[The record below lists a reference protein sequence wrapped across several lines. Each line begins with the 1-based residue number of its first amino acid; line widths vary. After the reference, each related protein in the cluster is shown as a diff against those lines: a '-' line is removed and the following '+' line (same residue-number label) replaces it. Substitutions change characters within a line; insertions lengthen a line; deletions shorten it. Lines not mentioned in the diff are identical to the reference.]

1 MKNVKVYIEPSTFGF
16 SAYMDDTPL
25 SYSCLGEG
33 KTINQT
39 VNDFNMAY
47 AEMKDYYE
55 LEGKEFEEIQYSFYI
70 EPAAFLKEYGRVF
83 SLAGLQR
90 ITGVNQTQLG
100 HYLHGRRR
108 PSKKTVEKIRRGVQQ
123 FASEISAIRFAG

>member
-1 MKNVKVYIEPSTFGF
+1 MKYVKVFIEPSEFGF

-25 SYSCLGEG
+25 NYSCLGEG

-39 VNDFNMAY
+39 VNDCNMSY
-47 AEMKDYYE
+47 AGMKESFEED
-55 LEGKEFEEIQYSFYI
+55 GQVFEEIQYEFYI

-100 HYLHGRRR
+100 HYLHGRRK
-108 PSKKTVEKIRRGVQQ
+108 PSKKTVERIRVGVQRFAHELSTVQ
-123 FASEISAIRFAG
+123 FA

>member
-1 MKNVKVYIEPSTFGF
+1 MKQVKVFIEPSEYGF

-25 SYSCLGEG
+25 SYACLGEG

-39 VNDFNMAY
+39 INDFNMAY

-55 LEGKEFEEIQYSFYI
+55 QEGKEFEEIQYSFYI
-70 EPAAFLKEYGRVF
+70 EPAAFLKEYCRVF

-90 ITGVNQTQLG
+90 LTGVNQTQLG

-108 PSKKTVEKIRRGVQQ
+108 PTKKTVDKIQKSVC
-123 FASEISAIRFAG
+123 RFAEELSQVRLSY

>member
-1 MKNVKVYIEPSTFGF
+1 MKNVKIFIEPSEYGF

-25 SYSCLGEG
+25 SYGCIGEG
-33 KTINQT
+33 KTINET
-39 VNDFNMAY
+39 VNDFNMTY
-47 AEMKDYYE
+47 AEMKEYYE
-55 LEGKEFEEIQYSFYI
+55 EIGKEFEEIQYSFYI

-90 ITGVNQTQLG
+90 LTGVNQTQLG

-108 PSKKTVEKIRRGVQQ
+108 PSRKTVEKIQAGVR
-123 FASEISAIRFAG
+123 RFANELSQVRLA

>member
-1 MKNVKVYIEPSTFGF
+1 MKVFIEPSEFGF

-25 SYSCLGEG
+25 NYSCLGEG

-39 VNDFNMAY
+39 VNDFNMSY
-47 AEMKDYYE
+47 AGMKESFEED
-55 LEGKEFEEIQYSFYI
+55 GQVFEEIQYEFYI

-100 HYLHGRRR
+100 HYLHGRRK
-108 PSKKTVEKIRRGVQQ
+108 PSKKTVERIRVGVQRFAHELSTVQ
-123 FASEISAIRFAG
+123 FA